1 MLRYIVFH
9 FTSCDIVISEN
20 FHRSRWII
28 FLVLLD
34 TLGTITVGQGDDITQ
49 GAVLTYNDTQPQMV
63 NGAGFTASEEAI
75 ATWKFTADQGEA
87 G

>member
-1 MLRYIVFH
+1 M
-9 FTSCDIVISEN
+9 DN
-20 FHRSRWII
+20 F
-28 FLVLLD
+28 VLLD
-34 TLGTITVGQGDDITQ
+34 TLGTVTVGQGDDITQ